1 MTKQDKAFLAGVM
14 TMEAASIQLQKEL
27 IEALKLAWPFVD
39 VGPETER
46 RRAARVTVAAALAKA
61 GA

>member
-27 IEALKLAWPFVD
+27 IAALRAMVGDGKTTETQALAM
-39 VGPETER
+39 
-46 RRAARVTVAAALAKA
+46 ARAALAKA